1 MYIVELF
8 STRLPKILRAAWIQ
22 HCLMEHNPL
31 LLPAI
36 MNTLAYRNSITHVFS
51 YSSLDGV
58 YYSRFG
64 LIRYAPLNSIL
75 PVRTFKERII
85 VNIWFYGIA
94 WSFA

>member
-64 LIRYAPLNSIL
+64 LIRYLC
-75 PVRTFKERII
+75 KDC
-85 VNIWFYGIA
+85 WFNDQTETALHY
-94 WSFA
+94 SRPSLRE